1 MQNVESEPYQH
12 VEILCPDLIEGFFRE
27 TMDEF
32 FPDRFDLDA
41 FDPGQEIGTI
51 ALVQRMILWLHA
63 LIETKVEVV
72 QNALPQPGI
81 KKPFA
86 QAAEWTTVGTGGL
99 LRWRFAVDEQFDPG
113 EVAGL
118 DVLDNL
124 GAEERELRAI
134 QQHACPELGP
144 VRRRE
149 RPWIDPQR
157 RDCGLATVGTADFW
171 RPGFAEDM
179 HGNVKAGAGNHPYS
193 ASRRPIIG
201 LTILPE
207 ASF

>member
-1 MQNVESEPYQH
+1 MSITLSKADGVVPM
-12 VEILCPDLIEGFFRE
+12 EGVRKLAIGASWD
-27 TMDEF
+27 TTAGTSGGVLGWGK
-32 FPDRFDLDA
+32 RKRGTDLDA
-41 FDPGQEIGTI
+41 IAILTSAGDP
-51 ALVQRMILWLHA
+51 VRY
-63 LIETKVEVV
+63 
-72 QNALPQPGI
+72 
-81 KKPFA
+81 
-86 QAAEWTTVGTGGL
+86 
-99 LRWRFAVDEQFDPG
+99 
-113 EVAGL
+113 AGL

-134 QQHACPELGP
+134 QQQAYPELGP